1 MSRSAKGQSVGGGR
15 GPRGGRQLMV
25 IKVLELV
32 GTSKESWQ
40 QAAENAVREAARTVD
55 HITGLEVSNMTAD
68 VREGQITGFSA
79 NVKLAFAVDDNRR
92 RG

>member
-1 MSRSAKGQSVGGGR
+1 
-15 GPRGGRQLMV
+15 MV

-79 NVKLAFAVDDNRR
+79 NVKVAFAVDDNRR
-92 RG
+92 RA